1 MQAGTV
7 YQGRND
13 RARRMMYPAQL
24 LVRAATLTLAV
35 MFLSAGAWAG
45 TVVYLPGP
53 GALTSYTITG
63 ATAGTPIVVTVS
75 GSAPVNGTPLWI
87 HDVSGQNCAN
97 GFWITA
103 GASGSTFQLTYM
115 YYGGNA
121 IGSVSH
127 CTGTYT
133 SGGTADVLTG
143 YTLNAHPRVFLD
155 GPTGSISS
163 R

>member
-1 MQAGTV
+1 M
-7 YQGRND
+7 
-13 RARRMMYPAQL
+13 QL
-24 LVRAATLTLAV
+24 LGMTATLTLAV
-35 MFLSAGAWAG
+35 TFLAGTLNASSW

-75 GSAPVNGTPLWI
+75 GSAPANGTPLWI

-143 YTLNAHPRVFLD
+143 YTLNAHPRLFLD